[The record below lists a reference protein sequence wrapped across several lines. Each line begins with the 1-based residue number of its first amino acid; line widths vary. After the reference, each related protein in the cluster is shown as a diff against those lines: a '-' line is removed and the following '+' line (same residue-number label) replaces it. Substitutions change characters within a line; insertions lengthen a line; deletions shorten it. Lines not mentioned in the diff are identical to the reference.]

1 MTVLSAYAPTLVS
14 DEATKDLF
22 YYDCLRATLQAVPRN
37 DRLVFLGDFYARVG
51 TNHNVWA
58 GVIGRHGLGN
68 ANSSG
73 IRLLNLCS
81 EFCLVITNTLFQQRN
96 QRKATWM
103 HPMSM
108 LDYVIT
114 RSRDVGDVLLTRV
127 MRGAECWTDHRL
139 VTSNFRSRFDPRSVN
154 RRQPSDGTSEHART
168 LRSRMTC
175 RGQFLKH

>member
-1 MTVLSAYAPTLVS
+1 MTLRLPLAKGRYMTVLSAYAPTRVS

-22 YYDCLRATLQAVPRN
+22 YDCLRATLQAVPRN
-37 DRLVFLGDFYARVG
+37 DRLVFLGDFNARVG
-51 TNHNVWA
+51 TNRKVWA

-81 EFCLVITNTLFQQRN
+81 EFGLVITNTLFQQRN

-103 HPMSM
+103 HPRSKHLHM

-114 RSRDVGDVLLTRV
+114 GP
-127 MRGAECWTDHRL
+127 
-139 VTSNFRSRFDPRSVN
+139 VTLEVF
-154 RRQPSDGTSEHART
+154 
-168 LRSRMTC
+168 C
-175 RGQFLKH
+175 